1 MCKVSFLTTLD
12 IYKTYFKGHHTRRT
26 YANSDLVPYSLWK
39 KILRLCTLGFCNQ
52 VLLDLH
58 CRWSEE
64 LCSQQHLLQVVG
76 VSHVLGFVH
85 HWWRSYTWEVGSS
98 DVSSSTKIVE
108 YRDKNFVLDLKLFF
122 IIVNYFSRRF
132 PPMLFTMKL
141 VCFVGFPRSSYL
153 FLFTFPLC
161 MILTWYWCLFVLTR
175 FIHNKSN

>member
-1 MCKVSFLTTLD
+1 MIFIVDEVKNFAANNIFFKLLELVTYWDSCK
-12 IYKTYFKGHHTRRT
+12 
-26 YANSDLVPYSLWK
+26 
-39 KILRLCTLGFCNQ
+39 
-52 VLLDLH
+52 
-58 CRWSEE
+58 
-64 LCSQQHLLQVVG
+64 G

-122 IIVNYFSRRF
+122 TIVNYFSGRF

>member
-1 MCKVSFLTTLD
+1 MIFIVDEVKNFAANNIFFKLLELVTYWDSCK
-12 IYKTYFKGHHTRRT
+12 
-26 YANSDLVPYSLWK
+26 
-39 KILRLCTLGFCNQ
+39 
-52 VLLDLH
+52 
-58 CRWSEE
+58 
-64 LCSQQHLLQVVG
+64 G

-122 IIVNYFSRRF
+122 TIVYYFSGRF

>member
-1 MCKVSFLTTLD
+1 MIFIVDEVKNFAANNIFFKLLELVTYWDSCK
-12 IYKTYFKGHHTRRT
+12 
-26 YANSDLVPYSLWK
+26 
-39 KILRLCTLGFCNQ
+39 
-52 VLLDLH
+52 
-58 CRWSEE
+58 
-64 LCSQQHLLQVVG
+64 G